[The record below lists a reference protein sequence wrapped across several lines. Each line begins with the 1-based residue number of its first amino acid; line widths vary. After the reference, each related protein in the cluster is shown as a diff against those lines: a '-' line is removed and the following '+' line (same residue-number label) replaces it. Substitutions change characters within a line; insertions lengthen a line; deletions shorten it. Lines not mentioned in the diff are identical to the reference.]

1 VAQST
6 ATPVHFLAMSDLTGT
21 IAALRDVGV
30 APHTLDALVALAE
43 RLLAAAGQAP
53 ERATTEHTVRY
64 YVRAGVVRPP
74 VGRGAS
80 ARWEYPHLLD
90 LLEARLAQQ
99 EGMPLE
105 RIAAARVGR
114 DDTALEQQV
123 AARLQVLGDPAPS
136 AGDPPP
142 TMPGSGWHRLP
153 LADGA
158 ELHLPLGHPLLADPA
173 RLGAVLANCSRMLT
187 TLDPEL

>member
-1 VAQST
+1 
-6 ATPVHFLAMSDLTGT
+6 MSDLSAT
-21 IAALRDVGV
+21 ITALRAVGV
-30 APHTLDALVALAE
+30 APHTLDAMVALAE
-43 RLLAAAGQAP
+43 RLLAAAGLAP
-53 ERATTEHTVRY
+53 ERPTTERTVRY

-99 EGMPLE
+99 DGMPLE
-105 RIAAARVGR
+105 RIAVARAAR
-114 DDTALEQQV
+114 DDVALEQQV
-123 AARLQVLGDPAPS
+123 AARLQALGDPPAPPE
-136 AGDPPP
+136 DPPP
-142 TMPGSGWHRLP
+142 TLPGAGWHRLP

-158 ELHLPLGHPLLADPA
+158 ELHLTLGHPLLADPA
-173 RLGAVLANCSRMLT
+173 RLGAALAACARSLS

>member
-1 VAQST
+1 MNELT
-6 ATPVHFLAMSDLTGT
+6 ATITV
-21 IAALRDVGV
+21 LRDVGV

-43 RLLAAAGQAP
+43 RLLTAAGQSS
-53 ERATTEHTVRY
+53 ERATTERTVRY

-90 LLEARLAQQ
+90 VLAARLAQQ

-114 DDTALEQQV
+114 DDAALERQV
-123 AARLQVLGDPAPS
+123 AARLAALGDPAS
-136 AGDPPP
+136 QTDDPPP
-142 TMPGSGWHRLP
+142 TLPGAGWHRLP

-173 RLGAVLANCSRMLT
+173 RLGAVLANCSRLLS

>member
-1 VAQST
+1 VAQL
-6 ATPVHFLAMSDLTGT
+6 AAAPVHFTAMSELSAT
-21 IAALRDVGV
+21 ITALRTVGV
-30 APHTLDALVALAE
+30 APHTLDAMVALAE

-53 ERATTEHTVRY
+53 DRPTTERTVRY

-105 RIAAARVGR
+105 RIAAARAAR
-114 DDTALEQQV
+114 DDIALERQV
-123 AARLQVLGDPAPS
+123 ATRLQALGDPAP
-136 AGDPPP
+136 AADDPPP
-142 TMPGSGWHRLP
+142 TLPGAGWHRLP
-153 LADGA
+153 FAEGA
-158 ELHLPLGHPLLADPA
+158 ELHLVLGHPLLDDPA
-173 RLGAVLANCSRMLT
+173 RLGAVLAACARSLS

>member
-1 VAQST
+1 
-6 ATPVHFLAMSDLTGT
+6 MSDLSAT
-21 IAALRDVGV
+21 ITALRAVGV
-30 APHTLDALVALAE
+30 APHTLDAMVAVAE
-43 RLLAAAGQAP
+43 RLLAAAGLAP
-53 ERATTEHTVRY
+53 ERATTERTVRY
-64 YVRAGVVRPP
+64 YVRAGVVRAP

-105 RIAAARVGR
+105 RIAAARATR
-114 DDTALEQQV
+114 DDTALERQV
-123 AARLQVLGDPAPS
+123 AARLQALGEPAAPV
-136 AGDPPP
+136 DHPPP
-142 TMPGSGWHRLP
+142 TLPGAGWHRLP

-158 ELHLPLGHPLLADPA
+158 ELHLTLGHPLLDDPA
-173 RLGAVLANCSRMLT
+173 RLGAVLAACARSLS